1 MISEDQRIPVCGS
14 HYDVQIA
21 TYIYSP
27 SFGVLVSS
35 SIIATA
41 SNFFDFF
48 ILARASNLNS

>member
-21 TYIYSP
+21 TYTYSP

-35 SIIATA
+35 SIIATV